1 MRSYIDCVHCYLK
14 QVVTCMNLAG
24 VDEDTQYEVI
34 YKLMD
39 YVKSFD
45 RNDSPAE
52 NSTKA
57 ILKAYEMIGVND
69 PYKRAKR
76 ESNDIALSL
85 YPKLKAIVEDSNDS
99 LYQALK
105 VAVAGNVIDLGI
117 NRSYDIDAGLKH
129 SLEIGFSKDDYA
141 AFIKKLNIVEEVLFL
156 GDNAGEIVFDKILVE
171 ELVRRG
177 KKVIYA
183 VKEGPIL
190 NDATMCDAIYVGM
203 DKIADVITTG
213 TNFLGISLKRLSK
226 TFLNRLEN
234 AKLVLSKGQA
244 NFESLE
250 EEALVKDKVFFLL
263 KIKCQEV
270 SKVAGAEFGD
280 VVFFAR

>member
-14 QVVTCMNLAG
+14 QVVICMDNAG
-24 VDEDTQYEVI
+24 VDEDTQYKII
-34 YKLMD
+34 YELMD

-52 NSTKA
+52 NSTKVL
-57 ILKAYEMIGVND
+57 LKAYEMIGVND

-76 ESNDIALSL
+76 ESNDIALSV
-85 YPKLKAIVEDSNDS
+85 YPKLKTIVEDSKDS

-129 SLEIGFSKDDYA
+129 SLEIGFSKDNYTY
-141 AFIKKLNIVEEVLFL
+141 FVKKLEDVEEILFL

-171 ELVRRG
+171 ELVRRR
-177 KKVIYA
+177 KKVVYA

-190 NDATMCDAIYVGM
+190 NDATISDAIYVGM
-203 DKIADVITTG
+203 DKIAEVITTG
-213 TNFLGISLKRLSK
+213 TNFLGISLKRVSK
-226 TFLNRLEN
+226 AFLNRLET
-234 AKLVLSKGQA
+234 AKLILSKGQA

-250 EEALVKDKVFFLL
+250 GQALARSKVFFLL

-280 VVFFAR
+280 IVFFAG